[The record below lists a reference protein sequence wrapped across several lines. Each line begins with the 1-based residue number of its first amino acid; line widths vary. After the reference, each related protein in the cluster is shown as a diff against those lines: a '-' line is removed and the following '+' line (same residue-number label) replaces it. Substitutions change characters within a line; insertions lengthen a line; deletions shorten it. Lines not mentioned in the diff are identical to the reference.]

1 MEEKSTLWPVGFR
14 AGVIL
19 ALALIIYSM
28 LLQVTGMATQQA
40 LSYLTYVFY
49 ILGIIWA
56 HKTYKETGN
65 GYMSYGQGLGLGMI
79 VAGVGGVISS
89 LFTYVYLKFIDD
101 SMLGE
106 MLNQSRR
113 TLEERGMDDEQ
124 IEQAMAMSQKFA
136 TPEII
141 VIWGIFGSL
150 LMGLIFALII
160 SAFTKNNN
168 PELQY

>member
-14 AGVIL
+14 VGVIL

-28 LLQVTGMATQQA
+28 LLQVTGMVTNQA
-40 LSYLTYVFY
+40 LGLIPYVFY

-56 HKTYKETGN
+56 HKTYKESGD

-79 VAGVGGVISS
+79 VAGVAALISS
-89 LFTYVYLKFIDD
+89 LFSYFYLKFIDD

-106 MLNQSRR
+106 ILNQSRIA
-113 TLEERGMDDEQ
+113 LEEQGMDDEQ
-124 IEQAMAMSQKFA
+124 IEQALAMTQKFT
-136 TPEII
+136 TPEMLM
-141 VIWGIFGSL
+141 VWGL
-150 LMGLIFALII
+150 LGALLTGLIFGLVI
-160 SAFTKNNN
+160 SAFTKKNN

>member
-14 AGVIL
+14 VGVIL

-79 VAGVGGVISS
+79 VAGVAGLISS
-89 LFTYVYLKFIDD
+89 LFTYFYLKFIDD

-106 MLNQSRR
+106 ILNQSRIA
-113 TLEERGMDDEQ
+113 LEEQGMDDEQ
-124 IEQAMAMSQKFA
+124 IEQALAMTQKFT
-136 TPEII
+136 TPEMLM
-141 VIWGIFGSL
+141 VWGL
-150 LMGLIFALII
+150 LGALLTGLIFGLVI
-160 SAFTKNNN
+160 SAFTKKNN